1 MNDNANIKARAKI
14 MRYFKP
20 LIERTHSNRSTFLLA
35 TCWPPL
41 LLGVPLH
48 GRHRRFSRGGVAQFT
63 FRPWP
68 AES

>member
-1 MNDNANIKARAKI
+1 MYDKSKDPL
-14 MRYFKP
+14 FK
-20 LIERTHSNRSTFLLA
+20 LNKEMKYILKLSIYLLV

-63 FRPWP
+63 CRPWP
-68 AES
+68 AEP